1 MNPAG
6 ILHAADSSDPGV
18 PVGSFWDCLP
28 IIAWERGRC
37 SCLYV
42 VEIEQDLFLV
52 LIMGLWEETRDIKDV
67 CWPRWSQF
75 IPMGTTPLT
84 EREVGMY

>member
-1 MNPAG
+1 M
-6 ILHAADSSDPGV
+6 
-18 PVGSFWDCLP
+18 
-28 IIAWERGRC
+28 
-37 SCLYV
+37 YV